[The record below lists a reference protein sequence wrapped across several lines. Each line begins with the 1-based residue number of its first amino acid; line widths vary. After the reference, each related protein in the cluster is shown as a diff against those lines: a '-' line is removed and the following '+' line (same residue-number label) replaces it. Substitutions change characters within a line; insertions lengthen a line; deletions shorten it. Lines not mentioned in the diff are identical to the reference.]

1 MKSSFSII
9 SCLIRIP
16 HKSRFFLQL
25 GFEFPGVADKLSPG
39 NVHPSGVLPNALI
52 TPARVPDMGRN
63 RNRTFESFVV
73 YPGIVHFLVSG
84 RDDDP
89 PGRDHDRPDA
99 VEQSSGLHEQ

>member
-1 MKSSFSII
+1 MSLDS
-9 SCLIRIP
+9 
-16 HKSRFFLQL
+16 FLQL

-89 PGRDHDRPDA
+89 PGRDHDRPDV